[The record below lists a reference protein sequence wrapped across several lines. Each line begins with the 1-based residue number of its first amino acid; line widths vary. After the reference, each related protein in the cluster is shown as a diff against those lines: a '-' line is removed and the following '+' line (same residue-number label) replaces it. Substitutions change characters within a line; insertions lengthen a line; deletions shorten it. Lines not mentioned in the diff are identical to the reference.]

1 MEPKEV
7 IALLTWLQEHEAEI
21 TNDALAN
28 MTREAESEDQRACS
42 IRMMNLPSESEQSNG
57 PLTHSGS
64 MNQWQP

>member
-28 MTREAESEDQRACS
+28 MTREAESED
-42 IRMMNLPSESEQSNG
+42 
-57 PLTHSGS
+57 
-64 MNQWQP
+64 